1 MGDLEDA
8 KRLHSRAWHL
18 GGAAGRCAQ
27 LDVPWTT
34 YTYTWLSQTD
44 CIAAGFPQRE
54 HFKRKEVEAPG
65 VLSLGPES
73 LLPYSDGH
81 TVRKSSQL

>member
-1 MGDLEDA
+1 MLNGFTRMPGALVGQLEGV
-8 KRLHSRAWHL
+8 LSWN
-18 GGAAGRCAQ
+18 
-27 LDVPWTT
+27 VPWTT

-44 CIAAGFPQRE
+44 CMAAGFPQRE

-73 LLPYSDGH
+73 LLPYSDGQA
-81 TVRKSSQL
+81 VRKSSQL